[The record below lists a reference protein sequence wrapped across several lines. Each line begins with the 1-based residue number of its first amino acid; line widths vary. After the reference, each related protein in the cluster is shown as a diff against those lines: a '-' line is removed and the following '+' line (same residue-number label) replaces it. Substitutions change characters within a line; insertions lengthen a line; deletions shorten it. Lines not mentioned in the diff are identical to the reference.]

1 MSLSVIILAA
11 GQGTRM
17 RSSLPKVLHPIAG
30 KPMLQHVVDTCRSL
44 RADNIFVVYGHGG
57 DQVKTAI
64 EGTEITWVEQAEQLG
79 TGHAVDQAS
88 PHIKDDDD
96 VLILYG
102 DVPLIHH
109 DTLYELLKIRE
120 PDGVSLLTVDLP
132 DPTGYGRIIRDNE
145 QSVIGIVEQKDAT
158 PEQLEVCEVNTGI
171 LSARGG
177 DLKRWLSQLTNNNA
191 QGEYYLTDII
201 GLAAADKRQIVTAT
215 PNDAT
220 EVEGVNNRLQLA
232 ALERAYQLTRAR
244 ELLEGG
250 VTLIDPHR
258 FDLRGK
264 LIIDPDVTIDVNVI
278 IEGNVTIRTGAVIS
292 ANCILKDCE
301 IGAGSVIKPNSII
314 EEAVVGAQCTV
325 GPFARLRPGTQLKDD
340 AHIGNFVEVKKSVI
354 GNGSKANHLA
364 YVGDAEVG
372 NGVNIGAGTIT
383 CNYDGANKHKTII
396 KDGAFIGSDTQLVA
410 PVTVGENA
418 TVGAG
423 STITRDVSDD
433 ALCITRV
440 KQKEIDG
447 WQRPVKKSK

>member
-1 MSLSVIILAA
+1 MSLSVVILAA

-30 KPMLQHVVDTCRSL
+30 KPMLQHVIDTCRCL
-44 RADNIFVVYGHGG
+44 RADNIYVVYGHGG
-57 DQVKTAI
+57 DKVREVI
-64 EGTEITWVEQAEQLG
+64 EGSEITWVEQAEQLG

-88 PHIKDDDD
+88 PHLKDDDE

-109 DTLYELLKIRE
+109 DTLYELLKIRD
-120 PDGVSLLTVDLP
+120 PDGISLLTVNLP
-132 DPTGYGRIIRDNE
+132 EPTGYGRILRDSE
-145 QSVIGIVEQKDAT
+145 QRVVGIVEQKDAT
-158 PEQLEVCEVNTGI
+158 EEQLEITEVNTGI
-171 LSARGG
+171 LAARGG
-177 DLKRWLSQLTNNNA
+177 DLKSWLSQLTNNNA
-191 QGEYYLTDII
+191 QGEYYLTDVI
-201 GLAAADKRQIVTAT
+201 GLAAKNQRTIITAS

-232 ALERAYQLTRAR
+232 ALERAYQLTRAQ

-250 VTLIDPHR
+250 VTLLDPHR

-264 LIIDPDVTIDVNVI
+264 LITDPDVTIDVNVI
-278 IEGNVTIRTGAVIS
+278 IEGTVIIREGAVIG

-314 EEAVVGAQCTV
+314 DEAVVGAKCTV
-325 GPFARLRPGTQLKDD
+325 GPFARLRPGTELKND
-340 AHIGNFVEVKKSVI
+340 AHIGNFVEVKKSTI
-354 GNGSKANHLA
+354 GTGSKANHLA

-372 NGVNIGAGTIT
+372 EGVNIGAGTIT

-410 PVTVGENA
+410 PVTIGERA

-423 STITRDVSDD
+423 STITRDVSDN